1 MHAAAASPSSSREGE
16 GGGSDATTAPTPA
29 PAPEPEPAH
38 TLGAGSATQPG
49 LPVPVL
55 LVSLDVNALNYC
67 RFSLLPLDLPRPA
80 LDPDDGREA
89 LLAVPNLVESAYVR
103 SLPLP
108 PLPALGLEYL

>member
-55 LVSLDVNALNYC
+55 LVSFDVNALNYC
-67 RFSLLPLDLPRPA
+67 RFSLLSLPRCPN
-80 LDPDDGREA
+80 PDDEREA